1 MKFSPNDLKKKAVY
15 LLSIVSF
22 GLFAGCA
29 PQTHLEVLKAS
40 VQPSATDAASATEMK
55 LPMESPRLEIPLD
68 KRLLSAQSVS
78 LNQTA
83 IEEQILFLQS
93 RNNLSLPL
101 DIRVIDFDQNRNTYY
116 YAWEGTCLASA
127 NEPFTYEF
135 QDLLGDHNK
144 ELIVRGI
151 DLSGKPTLDV
161 YQQISLPGGHGIQLK
176 NIFSIAL
183 KGTISITGIPR
194 LAAYDTGTATMQ
206 SFPIVTEQADPR
218 APTTS
223 VLQTTYT
230 FQAKADRY
238 LKTGSQTV
246 ALNEQNDAALHALYA
261 GDNQYFVHFLQ
272 GPWLKEDTN
281 KTGLHPM
288 IFIDARNKNFTFA
301 TDHAQEVYH
310 WDLLSRT
317 MNNGIYLVG
326 NNQLINLIN
335 VQLNL
340 TVTSVDTIDV
350 NVQGTPSWSGTYHRL
365 SYSVLAAEMHHRER
379 ALSQQK
385 GPSGVYLD
393 ETGDEVRFALP
404 LVEWHKGSK
413 VSHYEASLFRW
424 NGQDY
429 LELKLLHGTNEP
441 TTTYLYQTSEEKTSS
456 RIIRNLTLQPGKL
469 SLQRWTSDRL
479 EPVRLEQT
487 EAYSSGSGSNP

>member
-1 MKFSPNDLKKKAVY
+1 MKLTNY
-15 LLSIVSF
+15 LPFVLGV
-22 GLFAGCA
+22 GLLAGCA
-29 PQTHLEVLKAS
+29 PQNHLEVLKAS
-40 VQPSATDAASATEMK
+40 KNSSETGTTSSTEMK

-68 KRLLSAQSVS
+68 KRLFSAESVS

-93 RNNLSLPL
+93 RSNLSLPVE
-101 DIRVIDFDQNRNTYY
+101 IRVIDFDQNRNTYY

-151 DLSGKPTLDV
+151 DLNGSPTLDV
-161 YQQISLPGGHGIQLK
+161 YQQVPLPGDHGIQLK

-183 KGTISITGIPR
+183 KGSISITAVPR

-206 SFPIVTEQADPR
+206 SFPIVTEQADPQ
-218 APTTS
+218 APNTT
-223 VLQTTYT
+223 VLQTTYD

-238 LKTGSQTV
+238 IKTGSQTV
-246 ALNEQNDAALHALYA
+246 PLNEQNDATLQALYA
-261 GDNQYFVHFLQ
+261 GDTQNFAHFLQ
-272 GPWLKEDTN
+272 GPWLKDETS

-288 IFIDARNKNFTFA
+288 LFIDSRNKNITFA
-301 TDHAQEVYH
+301 TDNAQEVYH

-335 VQLNL
+335 IQLNL

-365 SYSVLAAEMHHRER
+365 SYSVLESEMHHRER
-379 ALSQQK
+379 SLVQQK

-393 ETGDEVRFALP
+393 ETGDEVQFTLP
-404 LVEWHKGSK
+404 LVEWHKGTR

-429 LELKLLHGTNEP
+429 LELKPLQGTNEP

-469 SLQRWTSDRL
+469 SLQRWISDRL

-487 EAYSSGSGSNP
+487 EVYSSGTGGNP